1 MKKNYGLK
9 SILASILVTAALV
22 SPAVVL
28 SSGANISAE
37 LTFQG
42 AKLRYCDDGS
52 VQAIFSV
59 SIDKSAN
66 LYGASFNLK
75 YNENYLIPSDFNTNQ
90 VVLESGQLY
99 TDAFFTYNGADND
112 PYANNAPNDVYLTGA
127 TKPLP
132 LYKPVGDKV
141 NPFRTQGQAGVDNF
155 DFYSSVDTSEHV
167 VNMHLELDQN
177 LLFDHVA
184 LDQDFEDYEMRLL
197 TEYGA
202 SDDPKRDYR
211 YVFNKKDELDWE
223 DWLPEYNDNQAIHKV
238 VLGYL
243 SFRVEPEK
251 LPEIFDY
258 FNGLDVESDHTQ
270 TTPTRP
276 VVALKD
282 VTGNPT
288 TETTFLLDILYQ
300 DGGDNKDTWQILG
313 YGGRPS
319 TMYPMQYNPDRSDD
333 NIRNRH
339 NVVDHYI
346 FGFDANTIIDVRAT
360 DSDFELNAYQA
371 YTGGDVDD
379 LALALG
385 RYTPTVTVTYAD
397 GRQENIPFPWGRSGA
412 VDAQGDPVSSQY
424 TYQAIDPADVGN
436 GVAWKDK
443 PHHAFAAADYEPNA
457 TDGAYGTLD
466 HGTDYFITQKYQTYK
481 KNADGTYQRDANGH
495 LIVDYT
501 FPKDVWVH
509 MRVTPVQLLEVT
521 AQDLEKTYLIDE
533 VLSLVQGVGDLDL
546 PGQAQLITDVV
557 PGGVSMVMPIKGWRG
572 AHPDSTWP
580 AAGAANAM
588 NALKADSYTAANGY
602 PFWPDTGDAGSIAA
616 TPERHLGTYS
626 FESADKPGGTAEGIL
641 KVDIVKE
648 FPWLTVGQDSYA
660 LPQAKRHIVDKDHY
674 VGVDKYQVSY
684 VSTVTQTPAV
694 GGGAVNG
701 DGQPTLTLRVER
713 ADSQSL
719 TSDSVFRVWLPNG
732 LEIGT
737 GLADG
742 LTAPVD
748 DWFNND
754 TEGFYRTEAQTD
766 TGATKNNFKLI
777 TNPDDPTQG
786 TPAWMASRETLRR
799 YINLGGWYEVA
810 ICENPGDAEP
820 TWTERI
826 PVYVPPRRNEYQQDK
841 VYNFVA
847 ENRTLFNWPG
857 WIQGGSATVTL
868 PRGDYAPLAPMATA
882 DDNGDVK
889 LLGIPLYEDAENNP
903 GVILN
908 GVDNTSDVYADGTG
922 ANTHQI
928 KEGIARY
935 QESYGVQTTY
945 DGQTGA
951 QPGEIFTLTVDNDH
965 PTANAWTPAKTTATT
980 GEHLHQTVE
989 VAPPLTTGS
998 APTVTP
1004 TTIYRYGPAA
1014 LMPGY
1019 DDAAHGGNANGTFE
1033 DHDPAEG
1040 VQVMGFGR
1048 VYQPYD
1054 DSDRYQVTLRRDT
1067 GDGAQKQL
1075 KEHIRLTCDSDRGIQ
1090 RVVQSDKNSN
1100 VTVATYDDQTEGYT
1114 VRQTYTLTITNDGE
1128 VDIYGLNIDGLT
1140 DGYNGN
1146 PSDPVGGR
1154 FEMLQAPATFL
1165 PVGESTTFVLTYV
1178 YDLKANEAPNTLVY
1192 RDKLYITSTTHPTAK
1207 YGGTNQE
1214 NHAVGDNDYDYLLD
1228 FDAEFTVDE
1237 GELHKVTVIYKPEH
1251 GRMGTAGLI
1260 VGERQVNDPDN
1271 PGSTIPALNYTST
1284 TRTYPEGNTVYV
1296 AAYLIPDEEY
1306 TIRRVTCVD
1315 DATGA
1320 TVAIYDYTQKTLHAE
1335 LDPDTG
1341 VYYFEMPDADV
1352 TVTVEFEET
1361 TYAKLRLTDL
1371 IDYSAPQS
1379 TDLKQDMTD
1388 PVPASDYVYP
1398 VWQKQYTD
1406 AELSDAL
1413 ARAGANQTRREELY
1427 LSTMGSAVPY
1437 DPDPAKTGQRF
1448 KPSWNQYLVVI
1459 DPEDD
1464 RSQVEITLRK
1474 VIENIDYREEEL
1486 LAGGSNLDITNVN
1499 VLMELY
1505 EPTLAADMDATAGAI
1520 PNGTVVYDG
1529 NTTVGYGPRPATT
1542 ATPSV
1547 HTTVDFLSPDPG
1559 ASKYVR
1565 VTLTAAD
1572 EYTGTPVSRY
1582 YYLEIHRR
1590 TADAQVVMSYGNS
1603 PYGMIMNEGR
1613 YYASGVDTD
1622 ASQKAAKAAFV
1633 EGYTFR
1639 GLSAANVPD
1648 VAQSAA
1654 HPMNVATYWREAWV
1668 KNRQLFEPE
1677 SYTGFIITP
1686 NAAAPEHPNV
1696 AYDPAVYVEADNLD
1710 LNDYAFFAI
1719 LGEDLLEPGIREAK
1733 DSAGRPVHRADI
1745 TATIKDVVLLDATAT
1760 AQVARFSGTQTVDID
1775 LGASSRQL
1783 TAVPATAP
1791 ATLNNDYWPV
1801 QATETTDPVSGETTT
1816 TWTKVENIRPGRYVL
1831 RYTYLD
1837 FDGNP
1842 ANALHV
1848 DRDIVILPPVG
1859 DVNVDGVRTSVARTA
1874 GKYNSGNASQG
1885 TDEYVLE
1892 HRVTDPLGY
1901 EAGGWDSLA
1910 KAETTY
1916 PYANIFK
1923 FRACDVNNDRNVNN
1937 IDGNL
1942 IDENVKAGEGWLRF
1956 YHPYDYGR
1964 RPLPAENF

>member
-22 SPAVVL
+22 TPSVVL
-28 SSGANISAE
+28 SSGSNISAE

-59 SIDKSAN
+59 AIDRGRN

-75 YNENYLIPSDFNTNQ
+75 YNEEYLTPSDFDTNQ

-112 PYANNAPNDVYLTGA
+112 PYADNAPNDIYLTSA
-127 TKPLP
+127 KPLP
-132 LYKPVGDKV
+132 IYKPVGDKV
-141 NPFRTQGQAGVDNF
+141 NPFRERSDTGE
-155 DFYSSVDTSEHV
+155 FYSSVDTRDRV
-167 VNMHLELDQN
+167 INMQIELDQD

-184 LDQDFEDYEMRLL
+184 LDKDFEDYEIRLL
-197 TEYGA
+197 TEYGKHPE
-202 SDDPKRDYR
+202 DPRRSFR
-211 YVFNKKDELDWE
+211 YAFNKNDTLDWDE
-223 DWLPEYNDNQAIHKV
+223 SLPEYNDNQAVHKV

-251 LPEIFDY
+251 LPEIFAY

-270 TTPTRP
+270 ATQARP
-276 VVALKD
+276 EVALKD
-282 VTGNPT
+282 VAGNPT
-288 TETTFLLDILYQ
+288 GQTTFLLDILYKP
-300 DGGDNKDTWQILG
+300 GNDNRDTWQILG
-313 YGGRPS
+313 YGGNAG

-333 NIRNRH
+333 NVKNRH

-346 FGFDANTIIDVRAT
+346 FGFDPNTIIDVRAT
-360 DSDFELNAYQA
+360 DCDFEINAYQA
-371 YTGGDVDD
+371 YTNGDVDD

-397 GRQENIPFPWGRSGA
+397 GRQENLPFPWARTGA
-412 VDAQGDPVSSQY
+412 VDGKGNPVSSEY
-424 TYQAIDPADVGN
+424 TYELIDPAELGN
-436 GVAWKDK
+436 GVPWKDK
-443 PHHAFAAADYEPNA
+443 THYPLAAADYEPNA
-457 TDGAYGTLD
+457 TDGAYGTQD
-466 HGTDYFITQKYQTYK
+466 HGTDYFITQKYQTYQ
-481 KNADGTYQRDANGH
+481 KNADGTYKRDVNGK

-509 MRVTPVQLLEVT
+509 MRVTPVKLLEVK
-521 AQDLEKTYLIDE
+521 ARDLERTYLVDQ
-533 VLSLVQGVGDLDL
+533 VLDQVQNVGALKL
-546 PGQAQLITDVV
+546 PGQAQLVTDVV
-557 PGGVSMVMPIKGWRG
+557 PGGVSMVMPIKGWRSANAASSWPTG
-572 AHPDSTWP
+572 TSST
-580 AAGAANAM
+580 AM
-588 NALKADSYTAANGY
+588 NALKADSYTSANGY
-602 PFWPDTGDAGSIAA
+602 PYWPDTADVTSVTT
-616 TPERHLGTYS
+616 TPERHLGTYT
-626 FESADKPGGTAEGIL
+626 FQAANAPGGTAEGIL
-641 KVDIVKE
+641 KTDIVKT
-648 FPWLTVGQDSYA
+648 FPWLTVDKDSYP
-660 LPQAKRHIVDKDHY
+660 LPDAKRHIVDKDHY
-674 VGVDKYQVSY
+674 VGVDKYKVSY
-684 VSTVTQTPAV
+684 VSTVTQMPSV
-694 GGGAVNG
+694 GGVPMNG
-701 DGQPTLTLRVER
+701 DGQPTLTLRVDR
-713 ADSQSL
+713 ADNQSL
-719 TSDSVFRVWLPNG
+719 AAGSVFRVWLPNS

-737 GLADG
+737 GLTDG
-742 LTAPVD
+742 LASPVD

-754 TEGFYRTEAQTD
+754 TEGFYRSEEHTD
-766 TGATKNNFKLI
+766 AGAPQNHFDLI
-777 TNPDDPTQG
+777 TNPDEPTQG
-786 TPAWMASRETLRR
+786 ILTWMEKRETLRR

-810 ICENPGDAEP
+810 ICENPGDAAP
-820 TWTERI
+820 VWTDPI
-826 PVYVPPRRNEYQQDK
+826 PVYVPPRRNEYQEDK

-857 WIQGGSATVTL
+857 WIQGGSDTVTL
-868 PRGDYAPLAPMATA
+868 PRGSYTPLAPLP
-882 DDNGDVK
+882 DDLTGLSK
-889 LLGIPLYEDAENNP
+889 LGIPLYQDEDNYP
-903 GVILN
+903 GMILN
-908 GVDNTSDVYADGTG
+908 GVDNTADVYADGTG
-922 ANTHQI
+922 ANVHQI
-928 KEGIARY
+928 KEGVVRY
-935 QESYGVQTTY
+935 EESYGVKTTY

-951 QPGEIFTLTVDNDH
+951 QPGEIFTLSVDNDH
-965 PTANAWTPAKTTATT
+965 PTANAWTPAKTTAVT

-989 VAPPLTTGS
+989 VKPPS
-998 APTVTP
+998 AA

-1014 LMPGY
+1014 LLPGF

-1033 DHDPAEG
+1033 HYDPAEG

-1054 DSDRYQVTLRRDT
+1054 DPDHYQVTLRRDT
-1067 GDGAQKQL
+1067 DDGAQRQL

-1090 RVVQSDKNSN
+1090 RVVQWDKNSN

-1165 PVGESTTFVLTYV
+1165 PVGESTTFVLTYI
-1178 YDLKANEAPNTLVY
+1178 YDLKANVAPNTLVY
-1192 RDKLYITSTTHPTAK
+1192 RDKLYITSTSHPTAK

-1214 NHAVGDNDYDYLLD
+1214 NHPAGDNNYDYLLD
-1228 FDAEFTVDE
+1228 FDAEFTVDDS
-1237 GELHKVTVIYKPEH
+1237 ELHKVTVIYKPEH

-1260 VGERQVNDPDN
+1260 VGERQVADPN
-1271 PGSTIPALNYTST
+1271 TPGATIPMLNYTPT
-1284 TRTYPEGNTVYV
+1284 TRTYPDKSTVYV
-1296 AAYLIPDEEY
+1296 AAYLIPNEEY
-1306 TIRRVTCVD
+1306 TVRRVTCVN

-1320 TVAIYDYTQKTLHAE
+1320 AITIYDYEQKTGHAT
-1335 LDPDTG
+1335 LDLDTG
-1341 VYYFEMPDADV
+1341 VYYFEMPNADV

-1379 TDLKQDMTD
+1379 TDLKRDMTD
-1388 PVPASDYVYP
+1388 PVPDAEYVYP

-1406 AELSDAL
+1406 AERADAQT
-1413 ARAGANQTRREELY
+1413 RAGANQTRREELY

-1437 DPDPAKTGQRF
+1437 DPDPAKTGQQF

-1464 RSQVEITLRK
+1464 RSQVEIKLRK
-1474 VIENIDYREEEL
+1474 VVENIDYREETL

-1505 EPTLAADMDATAGAI
+1505 EPTLATDLDAAGSGV
-1520 PNGTVVYDG
+1520 PSSTLVYDG
-1529 NTTVGYGPRPATT
+1529 NTALGYGPRPATT
-1542 ATPSV
+1542 ASPSV
-1547 HTTVDFLSPDPG
+1547 HTSVDFLSPEPG
-1559 ASKYVR
+1559 KSKYVR

-1572 EYTGTPVSRY
+1572 EYTGNPVNRY

-1590 TADAQVVMSYGNS
+1590 TKEAQVVMSYGNS

-1613 YYASGVDTD
+1613 YYATGVDTA
-1622 ASQKAAKAAFV
+1622 ASQQAAKEAFLQ
-1633 EGYTFR
+1633 GYTFR
-1639 GLSAANVPD
+1639 GLTAANVPD
-1648 VAQSAA
+1648 VVSSTA

-1686 NAAAPEHPNV
+1686 NTAEPEHPHV
-1696 AYDPAVYVEADNLD
+1696 AYDPEVYVEADNLD
-1710 LNDYAFFAI
+1710 LNDHAFFAI
-1719 LGEDLLEPGIREAK
+1719 LGEDLMEPGIVTAK

-1745 TATIKDVVLLDATAT
+1745 NAAIKDVVLLDTTAT
-1760 AQVARFSGTQTVDID
+1760 AQVARFSGTKTVDID
-1775 LGASSRQL
+1775 LGPSSRTL
-1783 TAVPATAP
+1783 KAIDSTAP
-1791 ATLNNDYWPV
+1791 ATLTTDYWPV
-1801 QATETTDPVSGETTT
+1801 SAATATNAATGLPETTWSEVT
-1816 TWTKVENIRPGRYVL
+1816 NIRPGRYVL

-1842 ANALHV
+1842 ANAIQV
-1848 DRDIVILPPVG
+1848 DRPIVILPPVG
-1859 DVNVDGVRTSVARTA
+1859 DVNVDGVRDNVARTA

-1901 EAGGWDSLA
+1901 EAGGWDDLTDT
-1910 KAETTY
+1910 ETTY

-1942 IDENVKAGEGWLRF
+1942 IDKNVKAGSGWLRF

-1964 RPLPAENF
+1964 RPLPPENF